1 MSFKDNNA
9 ANIHK
14 DTDLIN
20 VTDSPMLM
28 FLMLKGLSWTML
40 EFSGLLGLFLLLVTT
55 ENYKLRL
62 NSLDVILLIKTFLLV
77 ETAALHLK
85 H

>member
-1 MSFKDNNA
+1 
-9 ANIHK
+9 
-14 DTDLIN
+14 
-20 VTDSPMLM
+20 MLM

>member
-1 MSFKDNNA
+1 
-9 ANIHK
+9 
-14 DTDLIN
+14 
-20 VTDSPMLM
+20 M

-40 EFSGLLGLFLLLVTT
+40 EFSGLLGLFLFPVTT

-62 NSLDVILLIKTFLLV
+62 NSLDVILLIKTLLLL

>member
-1 MSFKDNNA
+1 
-9 ANIHK
+9 
-14 DTDLIN
+14 
-20 VTDSPMLM
+20 MLM
-28 FLMLKGLSWTML
+28 FLMLKGLSWTKL

-77 ETAALHLK
+77 ETLEGRSYGSQLFI
-85 H
+85 

>member
-1 MSFKDNNA
+1 MSFKDNHA
-9 ANIHK
+9 ANILHK
-14 DTDLIN
+14 DLIN